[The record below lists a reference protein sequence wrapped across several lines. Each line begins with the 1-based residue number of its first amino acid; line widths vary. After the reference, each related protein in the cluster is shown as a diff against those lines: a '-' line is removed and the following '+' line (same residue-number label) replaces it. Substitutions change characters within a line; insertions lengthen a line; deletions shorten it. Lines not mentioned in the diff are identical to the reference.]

1 MMFQASRL
9 APVQPSASAGISH
22 KAKALKA
29 DGHDVIDLG
38 LGEPDFATPP
48 HVIEAA
54 HQAALDG
61 KTKYPPNDGTAE
73 LKAAIIAK
81 LNRENNLAYSAPEI
95 IVSNGAK
102 QIIFGA
108 LMATLEPEQEVL
120 LCAPFFDSYEN
131 IILSIGG
138 KPVILPTEK
147 DDGFCLT
154 PERLEAAITPN
165 TRWLFL
171 NHPSNPAGA
180 VYHRE
185 RLAALGEVLE
195 RHPHVLVM
203 SDEIYEHI
211 LFDDRRF
218 ESFVSVCPAL
228 RDRTL
233 TVNGVSKA
241 YAMTGWRIGWG
252 AGPQPLIAAMN
263 KMQSLISSGACS
275 VAQAAAAAAYDGP
288 QDQVETSRI
297 AFQKR
302 RDIVVAAVADI
313 PGLSLDAPGG
323 AFYALIDCSGVIGA
337 TKPDG
342 SLIESDLDFVSYVLD
357 EGKVASVPGSAYG
370 VSPFFRLSTANSE
383 EKLTLA
389 MQRIADCVAKLTLPN
404 AE

>member
-1 MMFQASRL
+1 VIYQASRL

-29 DGHDVIDLG
+29 AGHDVIDLG
-38 LGEPDFATPP
+38 LGEPDFDTAQ

-54 HQAALDG
+54 NQAALSG
-61 KTKYPPNDGTAE
+61 QTKYPPNDGTAE
-73 LKAAIIAK
+73 LKAAIIGK
-81 LNRENNLAYSAPEI
+81 LARENGLDYSLPEV

-108 LMATLEPEQEVL
+108 MMATLEPEQEVL

-131 IILSIGG
+131 IVLAIGG
-138 KPVILPTEK
+138 KPITVPCQASN
-147 DDGFCLT
+147 GFCLT
-154 PERLEAAITPN
+154 PELLEAAITPN

-180 VYHRE
+180 VYTGQQ
-185 RLAALGEVLE
+185 LAALGEVLQ

-203 SDEIYEHI
+203 ADEIYEHI
-211 LFDDRRF
+211 LFDGREF
-218 ESFVSVCPAL
+218 TAFAAVCPEL
-228 RDRTL
+228 RNRTL

-275 VAQAAAAAAYDGP
+275 IAQAAAAAAYNGP
-288 QDQVETSRI
+288 QDEVESNRQ
-297 AFQKR
+297 AFQRR
-302 RDIVVAAVADI
+302 RDIVVDAVAEI

-323 AFYALIDCSGVIGA
+323 AFYALIECAGMIGA
-337 TKPDG
+337 VKPDG
-342 SLIESDLDFVSYVLD
+342 SVIENDVDFVTYVLD
-357 EGKVASVPGSAYG
+357 EAKVASVPGSAYG
-370 VSPFFRLSTANSE
+370 VAPFFRLSTANSE
-383 EKLTLA
+383 EKLSSA
-389 MQRIADCVAKLTLPN
+389 MQRIAACVAKLTLP
-404 AE
+404 EKV